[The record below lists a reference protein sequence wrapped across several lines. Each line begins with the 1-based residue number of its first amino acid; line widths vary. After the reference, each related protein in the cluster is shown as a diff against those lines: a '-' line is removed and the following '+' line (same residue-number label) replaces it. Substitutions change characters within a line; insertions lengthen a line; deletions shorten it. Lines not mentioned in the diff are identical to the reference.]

1 MLGNFSLH
9 LKKQDAAVRKEQG
22 RKFLNYLNGQIC
34 RRKFTSKKSLTE
46 SSNHYLYEGLIFPFG
61 IEDKVFSCLVD
72 RDLTSDCQDHPL

>member
-72 RDLTSDCQDHPL
+72 RNLTSDC